1 MCVENKKAVHPK
13 PMNHWW
19 ATDECISFEIEDFFK
34 KKKARRKKQDESR
47 EKMWKHIE
55 FKWPQV
61 IVWMLMFRKKKKLSE
76 TTKSNCMKLRI
87 KNNHDEMNPCLRVML
102 TQCCVLCVI
111 WAPDFGPRNEI
122 AVHANYVMHW
132 MARKWETMRTP

>member
-19 ATDECISFEIEDFFK
+19 ATDECISFEIEDFFLK
-34 KKKARRKKQDESR
+34 KKREEKTRRIQGKNVETHRIQMAAS
-47 EKMWKHIE
+47 HCLNVNV
-55 FKWPQV
+55 P
-61 IVWMLMFRKKKKLSE
+61 KKKLSE